1 MSAPVIGSTAQ
12 IVLDGYPYWLL
23 PNTYQRSAPRLRK
36 ATPRLDGNE
45 AYVDFGL
52 GKRTWRFTVIAL
64 NDLTN
69 YDGTPT
75 GFTGQQYHDTLYASY
90 AKVNTLLVFT
100 DIDGLSHNVRFDH
113 LVAQVPDV
121 QTQLVGLGYHM
132 EVELV
137 EGN

>member
-1 MSAPVIGSTAQ
+1 MSAPVVGTSAQ
-12 IVLDGYPYWLL
+12 VVLDGYPYWIL
-23 PNTYQRSAPRLRK
+23 PNTYQHANPRLRK

-52 GKRTWRFTVIAL
+52 GKRVWKFTVLAL
-64 NDLTN
+64 NDLQN

-75 GFTGQQYHDTLYASY
+75 GFTGQEYHDTLYGSY
-90 AKVNTLLVFT
+90 GRVNTLLVFV
-100 DIDGLSHNVRFDH
+100 DVDGTTHNVRFDN
-113 LVAQVPDV
+113 LVAKVPDV

-137 EGN
+137 EA

>member
-1 MSAPVIGSTAQ
+1 MVGSAGQ

-23 PNTYQRSAPRLRK
+23 PNSYQHFNPRLRK
-36 ATPRLDGNE
+36 ATPRIDGNE

-52 GKRTWRFTVIAL
+52 GKRVWRFTVLAL

-75 GFTGQQYHDTLYASY
+75 GFSGQQYHDRLYGSY
-90 AKVNTLLVFT
+90 ARVNAVLVFVDVDNST
-100 DIDGLSHNVRFDH
+100 HNVRFDH
-113 LVAQVPDV
+113 LVAHVPDV
-121 QTQLVGLGYHM
+121 QTQISGLGYHM

-137 EGN
+137 EA